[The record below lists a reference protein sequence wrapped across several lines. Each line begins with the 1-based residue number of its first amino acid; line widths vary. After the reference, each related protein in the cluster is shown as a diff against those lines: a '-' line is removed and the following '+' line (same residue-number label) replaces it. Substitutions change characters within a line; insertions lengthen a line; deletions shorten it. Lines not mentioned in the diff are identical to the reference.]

1 MVEAA
6 LLFSIK
12 KKKEPCEII
21 TKFLCAAHAFQKPFP
36 PLGLQKKFP
45 SKDHPFFSMGKGK
58 QRKLDYDSS
67 MKQRCMCIH

>member
-21 TKFLCAAHAFQKPFP
+21 TKFLCAAHAFQKPFF
-36 PLGLQKKFP
+36 PLGLQKLP
-45 SKDHPFFSMGKGK
+45 SKDHSFLFSMGKESKGNWTMI
-58 QRKLDYDSS
+58 LL
-67 MKQRCMCIH
+67 